1 MLKTICQHHATQPFP
16 RRFQF
21 SYTLE
26 TMLRLQIQLLGTF
39 QVLQNGRSLTGFR
52 TDKIRALLAYL
63 AVESDRPHR
72 RDTLAALFWPDMD
85 DQKARYNLR
94 LSLHRL
100 RQTLGDDALA
110 LQVDQ
115 QSAQFDTTQS
125 WVDVLAFEQMTTAVS
140 THAHP
145 QLQTCATCMAR
156 LETAVAH
163 YHGDF
168 LPGFFLTDDLPFAE
182 WVTTQRERLHQKVLQ
197 ALDWLIAFYRYS
209 GRLTQTIPYA
219 RRQLELEPWRESA
232 HRQMMQALAVTGQPA
247 AALRQYE
254 TCCRILRDELGIE
267 PAAETTALYNQIR
280 SDRMTWQQSG
290 TVHETQIDTLLPHR
304 LPTLLAAPF
313 IGRQEELNMLNS
325 LLPKP
330 EVRLVTIVGAGGM
343 GKTRL
348 AQTCLETQ
356 FNHFAQGV
364 YFVPL
369 TSVTNANLI
378 LPAIAKTLNFTPD
391 PSDTTRSVDQQL
403 LDYLQPRQILLLLDN
418 FEQLLDNEQ
427 GQTSTAVLHKL
438 LQHSLEIK
446 LLITSRE
453 RLHIQAEHVLPL
465 GGLPCP
471 AVNERDIGSYSSVQL
486 FQQSARRLQS
496 DFALTPDDIPH
507 LIVICRLLEG
517 MPLGLE
523 LAATWIDLLPLAE
536 IAAEIQNS
544 IDFLATDVRDWPNRH
559 RSLRAVFDTSWARL
573 SLLEQDLFPPLSLF
587 RDGFTRAAVQA
598 VVGGG
603 QKHTDVLRLLSSL
616 VSKSLLH
623 YDRLADRY
631 SLHELLRQYSAEKLT
646 DEEAR
651 ERHGQYYCSWLADQT
666 AALKGDRQKVTLA
679 AIEADMDNIR
689 AAWNWAVDR
698 QDLALLSA
706 AAFSLGTF
714 LYRQG
719 RHQEG
724 QILFS
729 QTVAAFAG
737 NAPTDH
743 QIALARLLYWQGMFE
758 PVAATRQ
765 DLLKSAL
772 AILETIVPDQT
783 QRTGQAAILL
793 ELGIVA
799 YGQGQ
804 HEPAERYF
812 EQSLVRCRLAGD
824 RWGEASVLCEMG
836 VNAWIRGE
844 YDHAALRYGQSLAIR
859 EALQDHVG
867 MAVALEG
874 LAGTAMTAK
883 EGAQAI
889 AYTRQSLEIYR
900 QLEDRVGMAVLQAEL
915 GHKNWYQHL
924 TGIELIEDSLRIFA
938 DLGTRRHLAHWTV
951 ILGSKKADVDIDAGE
966 KLAHDG
972 LALCQAIGY
981 QRGVALA
988 YGVLSRAAWM
998 REDYDRAQELAR
1010 IYLRIAEELSISLER
1025 SEALTMSA
1033 WAYMGVGQWEKA
1045 ESLVCEVL
1053 RISNLWQE
1061 ACLNLAA
1068 ILLAHHFPAQSDRA
1082 WQVLGYGESR
1092 YARHRGAVSQ
1102 QMISRFMPA
1111 AMKAVPPLRVNRLK
1125 QEGQLFAR
1133 EAIFLD
1139 LLAALA

>member
-1 MLKTICQHHATQPFP
+1 ME
-16 RRFQF
+16 
-21 SYTLE
+21 TL
-26 TMLRLQIQLLGTF
+26 LRLQIQLLGTF

-100 RQTLGDDALA
+100 RKTLGDDALA
-110 LQVDQ
+110 LQVDR

-125 WVDVLAFEQMTTAVS
+125 WVDVVAFEQMITAVS

-156 LETAVAH
+156 MEMAVAH

-182 WVTTQRERLHQKVLQ
+182 WVTTHRERLHQKALQ
-197 ALDWLIAFYRYS
+197 ALDWLIEFYRYS
-209 GRLTQTIPYA
+209 GHLTQTIPHA

-232 HRQMMQALAVTGQPA
+232 HRQMMQALRVTGQPA
-247 AALRQYE
+247 AALNQYE
-254 TCCRILRDELGIE
+254 TCRRILRDELGIE
-267 PAAETTALYNQIR
+267 PATETAALYEQIK
-280 SDRMTWQQSG
+280 SDMMTWQQNE
-290 TVHETQIDTLLPHR
+290 TVQETQIVTLSPPR
-304 LPTLLAAPF
+304 LPTLFSTPF
-313 IGRQEELNMLNS
+313 IGRQEELNVLNS

-356 FNHFAQGV
+356 INHFAQGV
-364 YFVPL
+364 CFVPL
-369 TSVTNANLI
+369 TAVTSANQI
-378 LPAIAKTLNFTPD
+378 LPAIAKTLNFAPD

-403 LDYLQPRQILLLLDN
+403 LDYLQSRQLLLLLDN

-438 LQHSLEIK
+438 LRHSPEIK

-453 RLHIQAEHVLPL
+453 RLYIQAEFVLPL
-465 GGLPCP
+465 GGLLCP
-471 AVNERDIGSYSSVQL
+471 AVGEFDIDNYSSVQL
-486 FQQSARRLQS
+486 FQQSARRLQPG
-496 DFALTPDDIPH
+496 FAQTPEDIPH
-507 LIVICRLLEG
+507 LITICHLLEG
-517 MPLGLE
+517 VPLGLE
-523 LAATWIDLLPLAE
+523 LAAVWVDLLPLAE

-544 IDFLATDVRDWPNRH
+544 FDFLAADVRDWPNRH
-559 RSLRAVFDTSWARL
+559 RSMRGVFDASWARL
-573 SLLEQDLFPPLSLF
+573 SLPEQDLFPQLSLF

-603 QKHTDVLRLLSSL
+603 QKHTAVLRLLSSL
-616 VSKSLLH
+616 VSKSLLR

-631 SLHELLRQYSAEKLT
+631 NLHELLRQYGAEKLT
-646 DEEAR
+646 DEGAWAR
-651 ERHGQYYCSWLADQT
+651 YSRYYCNWLADQT
-666 AALKGDRQKVTLA
+666 AALKGDRQKATLV

-689 AAWNWAVDR
+689 VAWDWALG
-698 QDLALLSA
+698 QQELALLST

-714 LYRQG
+714 FYRQG

-724 QILFS
+724 QALFS
-729 QTVAAFAG
+729 QAVAALAG
-737 NAPTDH
+737 NAKTEH
-743 QIALARLLYWQGMFE
+743 QLALARLLYWQGMFQ
-758 PVAATRQ
+758 PVAAARQ
-765 DLLKSAL
+765 NLLQSAL
-772 AILETIVPDQT
+772 AILETALPDPNS
-783 QRTGQAAILL
+783 RTGQAAILL

-804 HEPAERYF
+804 HETAERYF
-812 EQSLVRCRLAGD
+812 EQSLERCRLMGD
-824 RWGEASVLCEMG
+824 RWDEANVLCEMG

-844 YDHAALRYGQSLAIR
+844 YGEAARWYGQSLAIR

-867 MAVALEG
+867 RAVALEG

-900 QLEDRVGMAVLQAEL
+900 QLEDRVGTAVLQAEL

-924 TGIELIEDSLRIFA
+924 SGIELIEDSLRIFA

-951 ILGSKKADVDIDAGE
+951 ILGSKKADVDIKAGE
-966 KLAHDG
+966 QLAQDG

-981 QRGVALA
+981 QRGVAIA
-988 YGVLSRAAWM
+988 YGVLSRAAWV
-998 REDYDRAQELAR
+998 REDYSRAQELAQ
-1010 IYLRIAEELSISLER
+1010 IYLRMTEELSISLER
-1025 SEALTMSA
+1025 SEALTLSA
-1033 WAYMGVGQWEKA
+1033 WAYMAVGQWEKA

-1053 RISNLWQE
+1053 HISNLWQE

-1068 ILLAHHFPAQSDRA
+1068 ILLAHHSPDQSDRA
-1082 WQVLGYGESR
+1082 WQVLGYGEYR
-1092 YARHRGAVSQ
+1092 YRRHRGAVSQ

-1111 AMKAVPPLRVNRLK
+1111 AMKAVPPQRVNRLK
-1125 QEGQLFAR
+1125 KEGQLFAG
-1133 EAIFLD
+1133 EAVFLG
-1139 LLAALA
+1139 LLAALAKSQ